1 MQVEFIGVLAFIL
14 GIISLKRGPDF
25 SIYMVFLSTILGA
38 SAAAILTF
46 MGGATLQ
53 PALLLLMFVIL
64 RLLSNPYRLASG
76 LSGLSFPKPGFWL
89 LLTVLYAVAGSVL
102 LPRLFAG
109 ATNVYAIAR
118 VNDSTKIALVPLA
131 PTSGNITQNM
141 YFTADLFAYIA
152 FYACSRELG
161 RRGLE
166 VLCKAAIIYAF
177 ANAAFGV
184 LDVATFLTGTTE
196 LLSFMRNA
204 SYSMLVEAEIAG
216 FKRVVGSFTEASSYG
231 ATSVFILAFTG
242 KLWLEGVFTRRAGIA
257 AALSLLATIASTS
270 TTAYAGLAV
279 ILPIEY
285 LACLYQIVI
294 RRQYTKTA
302 GLFVLFGPIV
312 FAFVIMAAALN
323 ESVWSSIQ
331 NIFQLAFT
339 EKMTSDSGVERSAWN
354 YQAMQN
360 FFETNGLGVGVG
372 STRASSWPMAV
383 LASLGAIA
391 GGTYFFFVAYVF
403 FRPLCEDL
411 ELKSCQKAVRTACF
425 SQVVLLSIG
434 SPFVDLGLF
443 FFMCAGLSMAASD
456 EASLSVRSKPAFYEG
471 ILPGLRRGV
480 P

>member
-1 MQVEFIGVLAFIL
+1 MQVEIIGVLAFIL
-14 GIISLKRGPDF
+14 GIISLKRGPSF
-25 SIYMVFLSTILGA
+25 SVYMVFLSTILGA

-53 PALLLLMFVIL
+53 PALLLLMFVLL
-64 RLLSNPYRLASG
+64 RLLSNPYRLAGG
-76 LSGLSFPKPGFWL
+76 LSGLSFPSPGFWL
-89 LLTVLYAVAGSVL
+89 LLTVLYSIAGSVL

-118 VNDSTKIALVPLA
+118 VNDGARIALVPLA
-131 PTSGNITQNM
+131 PSSGNITQNL

-152 FYACSRELG
+152 FYACSKELG

-166 VLCKAAIIYAF
+166 VLCKAAIVYAF

-184 LDVATFLTGTTE
+184 LDVATYLTGTTE

-204 SYSMLVEAEIAG
+204 GYTMLVEVELAG

-257 AALSLLATIASTS
+257 AGLSLAATIASTS

-279 ILPIEY
+279 VLFIEY
-285 LACLYQIVI
+285 LSCLFQIVI
-294 RRQYTKTA
+294 LRQYTKTA

-312 FAFVIMAAALN
+312 FIFVIMAAALN
-323 ESVWSSIQ
+323 ESVWSAIQ

-339 EKMTSDSGVERSAWN
+339 EKMSSDSGIERSAWN
-354 YQAMQN
+354 YQAIQN

-383 LASLGAIA
+383 LASLGVIA
-391 GGTYFFFVAYVF
+391 SATYFIFVASVI

-411 ELKSCQKAVRTACF
+411 ELKSCQKAARSGCI
-425 SQVVLLSIG
+425 SQLILLSIG

-456 EASLSVRSKPAFYEG
+456 VERLSVRHRPTLYES
-471 ILPGLRRGV
+471 GLSMLKRGAS
-480 P
+480 